1 MKKLTWSCPFIIVTS
16 ICMILILFVGI
27 SLVMPSIREWQVKQS
42 IPVPESAV
50 QLFENT
56 RPQSGGYSQRNIY
69 YWILQDFH
77 ETKQYY
83 EDFTTPFVDVSSNDS
98 NWIIATWNT
107 SNVKESSDRGV
118 YIHTDLCDYRET
130 FDCLSIVIIDNRQ
143 NNIGVTLQS
152 MFGLTLDK
160 LTSIPSGG
168 TLIIFTY
175 TIPV

>member
-1 MKKLTWSCPFIIVTS
+1 MKKLRSLTPSIIIIF
-16 ICMILILFVGI
+16 ICMIPMLFVGMFLAI
-27 SLVMPSIREWQVKQS
+27 PIIRESQVKQS
-42 IPVPESAV
+42 IVVTESAE
-50 QLFENT
+50 QLFVNT

-69 YWILQDFH
+69 YWTSQDTH
-77 ETKQYY
+77 ETKEYFQ
-83 EDFTTPFVDVSSNDS
+83 DFTTPFIDVSSNDS
-98 NWIIATWNT
+98 NWTIAAWNT
-107 SNVKESSDRGV
+107 SNVKGSSDRGV

-143 NNIGVTLQS
+143 NNKGVTLQS

-168 TLIIFTY
+168 TLVIFTY